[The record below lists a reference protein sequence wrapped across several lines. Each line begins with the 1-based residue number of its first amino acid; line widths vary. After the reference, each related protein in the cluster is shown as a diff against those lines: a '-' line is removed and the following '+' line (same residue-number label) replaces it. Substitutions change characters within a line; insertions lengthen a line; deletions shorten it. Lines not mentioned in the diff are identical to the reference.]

1 MPKILT
7 YKDSKV
13 KLLHATPNPAGVV
26 GLAVAMTMKQ
36 DLHDTK
42 PASGKLCKFLV
53 NAEHTSLLEHV
64 VYTFQLENYSRSF
77 LAQIT
82 RQRMSSFTSASQHYQ
97 DYSDY
102 PCVVSSACTGNDLTF
117 FKLPL
122 LRAYADYEALSARM
136 PIEEARQVL
145 PNAAAVNLLWT
156 INARSLMLFL
166 KHRLCNR
173 NVLEMRIFAHKIL
186 NVAQIHFPELFNLA
200 GPQCVYPGGCQ
211 QGSLQCKEGVWVDP
225 LQ

>member
-13 KLLHATPNPAGVV
+13 KLLYATPNPAGVV

-42 PASGKLCKFLV
+42 PITSKLCKFLV

-97 DYSDY
+97 GYSDY
-102 PCVVSSACTGNDLTF
+102 PCVVAPETNADDLAFLDTAF
-117 FKLPL
+117 A
-122 LRAYADYEALSARM
+122 RAYSTYDYLSDVCA
-136 PIEEARQVL
+136 IEEARQVL

-186 NVAQIHFPELFNLA
+186 NIVQCHFPELFNLA
-200 GPQCVYPGGCQ
+200 GPQCVYPGRCQ
-211 QGSLQCKEGVWVDP
+211 QGKLQCKEGTWKRV
-225 LQ
+225 